1 MNRSIRWKLLGSF
14 LALGLLP
21 LAVVGALGY
30 QRSRDALLTKAGQSL
45 QGKAGD
51 AAATIDRVLFE
62 RYGDVQ
68 AFAFHP
74 AARGKP
80 DQVVAAANFFTASYG
95 YYDLMV
101 VADADGKVVAANTA
115 DASGKAVATGFLL
128 GQSVKGQPWFEEC
141 ISGKVAKG
149 KSFAGDAAFDPWVAK
164 VSGGRGLVLNFS
176 APVYDE
182 KGKIVRVWSN
192 RTSLDRTASNVM
204 EALRVSMRS
213 FGAKS
218 AVVQVINHAGLLL
231 EDADPA
237 AVMVFDLVQ
246 AGLTAARRVVAG
258 ESGSDIEH
266 NTRTGVLQLNAFAP
280 ERGFGDFKG
289 FGWGVLVRQEAN
301 EVAEDATALR
311 NFTVGT
317 GLAAAALIV
326 AIALL
331 IAGGIARPLVS
342 AVQVLEKVA
351 AGDLTPRLDASG
363 SDELGRMAAALNGA
377 LEKIGAVLGAILVNS
392 VKLEEASGALAKVSD
407 ALGASA
413 EEASSQASSVAAASE
428 QVGKNIQTV
437 AAGSE
442 EMGVTIKEIAKNAS
456 QAAQTAGEAV
466 QTAEATNRTVE
477 RLGKSSIEIG
487 NVVKLITAIAEQ
499 TNLLALNATIE
510 AARAGEAGK
519 GFAVVATEVKELAK
533 QTAKATE
540 DIGHK
545 VMAIQADAQGA
556 VKAIAEIGGVV
567 GRISELQS
575 TIATAVE
582 EQAATTNEIGRNVT
596 EAVDAA
602 TDIAR
607 NVTGVAS
614 AARETATGSGS
625 VRSASAEMSRMAVE
639 LRTLLSQF
647 RTNPAHGS
655 RGAPSAAAA
664 PVLAVHAGA
673 RPQRA

>member
-1 MNRSIRWKLLGSF
+1 MNRSIRWKLLASF
-14 LALGLLP
+14 LVLGLLP
-21 LAVVGALGY
+21 LAVVGTLGY

-149 KSFAGDAAFDPWVAK
+149 KSFAGDAAIDPWVAK
-164 VSGGRGLVLNFS
+164 VRGGRGLVMNFS
-176 APVYDE
+176 APIYDE

-192 RTSLDRTASNVM
+192 RTSFERTASNVI
-204 EALRVSMRS
+204 EALRASMQALGGKTAYAQITARS
-213 FGAKS
+213 G
-218 AVVQVINHAGLLL
+218 VLLH
-231 EDADPA
+231 DPDPA
-237 AVMVFDLVQ
+237 AVLSLNPAALGLGAAQKVIQGASGFDRE
-246 AGLTAARRVVAG
+246 A
-258 ESGSDIEH
+258 H
-266 NTRTGVLQLNAFAP
+266 KRTGLLELIAYAP

-289 FGWGVLVRQEAN
+289 FGWGVLVRQDAN

-317 GLAAAALIV
+317 GLAAGALII

-331 IAGGIARPLVS
+331 IAGGIAQPLIR

-363 SDELGRMAAALNGA
+363 SDELGRMAAALNRA
-377 LEKIGAVLGAILVNS
+377 LEKIGAALGAILVNS
-392 VKLEEASGALAKVSD
+392 VRLEDASGALAKVSD

-413 EEASSQASSVAAASE
+413 EKASSQASSVAAASE
-428 QVGKNIQTV
+428 EVGKNIHTV

-533 QTAKATE
+533 QSAKATE

-545 VMAIQADAQGA
+545 IAAIQGDAQGA
-556 VKAIAEIGGVV
+556 LKAIAEIGGVV

-582 EQAATTNEIGRNVT
+582 EQAATTDEIGRNVT
-596 EAVDAA
+596 EAAQA
-602 TDIAR
+602 SADIAR
-607 NVTGVAS
+607 NVTGVAA
-614 AARETATGSGS
+614 AARETASGSGS

-639 LRTLLSQF
+639 LRALLGQF
-647 RTNPAHGS
+647 RTNPAGE
-655 RGAPSAAAA
+655 RREEAGAPAAA
-664 PVLAVHAGA
+664 VSAVHAGA
-673 RPQRA
+673 QLQRA